1 MQDFGEGL
9 RCARESRGISLEEV
23 SKATRIGVRLLEAIE
38 RERFDQLPGGV
49 FRSSFVRQYAQAVGL
64 DEEQTVTEFEQLSP
78 PQELNLEEHFGI
90 EPSKIE
96 IPFDPAQFRGKGL

>member
-1 MQDFGEGL
+1 M
-9 RCARESRGISLEEV
+9 
-23 SKATRIGVRLLEAIE
+23 RLLEAIE

-64 DEEQTVTEFEQLSP
+64 DEEQTVAEFEQRSP

-90 EPSKIE
+90 EPIKSLRLR
-96 IPFDPAQFRGKGL
+96 IPFDPTRVRRERSLNSTTATAA